1 MNRHFSY
8 VDVDGHIL
16 EPPGMWREYIEPE
29 YRDRAVK
36 IDLDDQGLEFLN
48 VDGKSSWFMRGGTLG
63 NIAAIGQDVH
73 EHLTPGAITYEASM
87 LPGGYDPHE
96 RIKVMDAE
104 GIDVSILYP
113 SLGLG
118 WEDICTD
125 PKLAAANCRAYNNW
139 LLDFCKPY
147 PNRLIAAA
155 HIPTLD
161 INEGIKE
168 LRRVTALG
176 VKAAMLASVT
186 PNGFPY
192 GSSYFDPLWAEA
204 QDLDIPM
211 SIHPTSG
218 ESIFSKFYPHREDM
232 STWWVYVTASD
243 EVKVQFTSLFN
254 DGTFEK
260 FPGLKM
266 VVLES
271 GIGWLVYWMDRMD
284 DKFEVNGF
292 TTPMKM
298 EPSKYFQRQ
307 GWISMDPDERLA
319 NFSIEVLGPEKFLWA
334 YDYPH
339 SDSIVDPVTKLNE
352 NLASLPEE
360 SQRKVAGGNAIE
372 LYKLPIPINA

>member
-1 MNRHFSY
+1 MANQMHY
-8 VDVDGHIL
+8 IDVDGHI
-16 EPPGMWREYIEPE
+16 
-29 YRDRAVK
+29 
-36 IDLDDQGLEFLN
+36 LEFLN
-48 VDGKSSWFMRGGTLG
+48 VDGKSSFFMSGGTLG
-63 NIAAIGQDVH
+63 AIAAIGQDVH
-73 EHLTPGAITYEASM
+73 EQLTPGAMTYEASM
-87 LPGGYDPHE
+87 LLGGYDPHE

-104 GIDVSILYP
+104 GIDVSIMYP

-168 LRRVTALG
+168 MKRVAALG
-176 VKAAMLASVT
+176 AKAAMLASLP
-186 PNGFPY
+186 PNGLPY
-192 GSSYFDPLWAEA
+192 GSSYYDPLWAEA
-204 QDLDIPM
+204 QDLDFPM
-211 SIHPTSG
+211 TIHPTG
-218 ESIFSKFYPHREDM
+218 GYESIINKFYPRSEDV
-232 STWWVYVTASD
+232 STWWIFVTSPD
-243 EVKVQFTSLFN
+243 EVKFQFTSLFN
-254 DGTFEK
+254 GGTFEK
-260 FPGLKM
+260 FPGLKI

-271 GIGWLVYWMDRMD
+271 GIGWLVYWIDRMD
-284 DKFEVNGF
+284 DKYEVNGF

-307 GWISMDPDERLA
+307 GWIAMDPDERLA
-319 NFSIEVLGPEKFLWA
+319 KFSIEVLGPEKFLWA

-339 SDSIVDPVTKLNE
+339 SDSITEPIRKLNE

-360 SQRKVAGGNAIE
+360 SQRKVAGGNAID
-372 LYKLPIPINA
+372 LYHLAA

>member
-1 MNRHFSY
+1 MANQMHY
-8 VDVDGHIL
+8 IDVDGHIL
-16 EPPGMWREYIEPE
+16 EPPNMWKEYIEPE

-48 VDGKSSWFMRGGTLG
+48 VDGKSSFFMSGGTLG
-63 NIAAIGQDVH
+63 AIAGIGQDVR
-73 EHLTPGAITYEASM
+73 EHLTPGALTYEASM
-87 LPGGYDPHE
+87 LLGGYDPHE

-104 GIDVSILYP
+104 GIDVSIMYP

-118 WEDICTD
+118 WEDICSD

-168 LRRVTALG
+168 MKRVAALG
-176 VKAAMLASVT
+176 AKAAMLASLP
-186 PNGFPY
+186 PNGLPY
-192 GSSYFDPLWAEA
+192 GSSYYDPLWAEA
-204 QDLDIPM
+204 QDLDFPM
-211 SIHPTSG
+211 TIHPTG
-218 ESIFSKFYPHREDM
+218 GYESIINKFYPDGEDV
-232 STWWVYVTASD
+232 STWWIFVTAPD
-243 EVKVQFTSLFN
+243 EVKFQFTSLFN
-254 DGTFEK
+254 GGTFEK
-260 FPGLKM
+260 FPGLKI

-271 GIGWLVYWMDRMD
+271 GIGWLVYWIDRMD
-284 DKFEVNGF
+284 DKYEVNGF

-307 GWISMDPDERLA
+307 GWIAMDPDERLA
-319 NFSIEVLGPEKFLWA
+319 KFSIEVLGPEKFLWA

-339 SDSIVDPVTKLNE
+339 SDSITEPIRKLNE

-360 SQRKVAGGNAIE
+360 SQRKVAGGNAID
-372 LYKLPIPINA
+372 LYHLAA